1 MYVGIRTIAK
11 ISLRGGVVLL
21 TTTDALLCLFRTQ
34 AKLEKARKVLDRDP
48 GLWLS
53 QLGSLIRIL
62 DRTISIKT

>member
-21 TTTDALLCLFRTQ
+21 TTTDALLCLLRMQ